1 MRAATELRTP
11 ARFITDEDALP
22 AQLPLPLPGSPSS
35 VVPVPRTRDGE
46 ALARQLRA
54 PIARFMQ
61 GLTEVLCGGRPARQL
76 SAWMTPEAHAAL
88 IAALLAERSGGPRR
102 RDERAGG
109 GRLASVHL
117 CVVHES
123 AVEVTGRMVH
133 RGRSRAVALRL
144 ELVTSPRGRQV
155 WTCTALVWA

>member
-1 MRAATELRTP
+1 MRAATELLSP
-11 ARFITDEDALP
+11 VRFTQDDDALP
-22 AQLPLPLPGSPSS
+22 TQLPLPLPGSPPS
-35 VVPVPRTRDGE
+35 VVPVPLTRDGD

-76 SAWMTPEAHAAL
+76 SAWMTPDAHAGL
-88 IAALLAERSGGPRR
+88 VAALARELGHRR
-102 RDERAGG
+102 RPGH

-117 CVVHES
+117 SVVDES
-123 AVEVTGRMVH
+123 AVEVCGRMLH
-133 RGRSRAVALRL
+133 AGRSRAVAVRL

>member
-1 MRAATELRTP
+1 MRAATELRSAP
-11 ARFITDEDALP
+11 RFITDEDALP

-46 ALARQLRA
+46 ELARQLRA
-54 PIARFMQ
+54 PVARFMQ

-76 SAWMTPEAHAAL
+76 SAWMTPEAYAGLVAAL
-88 IAALLAERSGGPRR
+88 VAETSGRPRARSA
-102 RDERAGG
+102 RAGG

-117 CVVHES
+117 SVVHAG
-123 AVEVTGRMVH
+123 AVEVTARMVH

-155 WTCTALVWA
+155 WTCSALVWA

>member
-1 MRAATELRTP
+1 MRAATELRVS
-11 ARFITDEDALP
+11 ARFVQDDDALP
-22 AQLPLPLPGSPSS
+22 TQLPLPLPGSPSS

-46 ALARQLRA
+46 EVARQLRA

-76 SAWMTPEAHAAL
+76 SAWMTPEAHAGL
-88 IAALLAERSGGPRR
+88 VAALVREQAGRRPGRPRT
-102 RDERAGG
+102 GH

-117 CVVHES
+117 SVVDGGI
-123 AVEVTGRMVH
+123 VEVCGRMVH
-133 RGRSRAVALRL
+133 AGRSRAVAVRL

>member
-1 MRAATELRTP
+1 MRAATELLVPT
-11 ARFITDEDALP
+11 RFAQDDHALP
-22 AQLPLPLPGSPSS
+22 TQLPLPLPGSASS
-35 VVPVPRTRDGE
+35 VVPVPLTRDGDTV
-46 ALARQLRA
+46 ARQLRA

-76 SAWMTPEAHAAL
+76 SAWMTPDAHAGL
-88 IAALLAERSGGPRR
+88 VAALGREHGPRSR
-102 RDERAGG
+102 PVGRPAH

-117 CVVHES
+117 SVVDES
-123 AVEVTGRMVH
+123 AVEVCGRMLQA
-133 RGRSRAVALRL
+133 GRSRAVAVRL

>member
-1 MRAATELRTP
+1 MKAATELRTP

-22 AQLPLPLPGSPSS
+22 AQLPLPLPGSPST

-46 ALARQLRA
+46 ELARQLRA

-88 IAALLAERSGGPRR
+88 VTALLTEHAARARR

>member
-46 ALARQLRA
+46 ELARQLRA

-76 SAWMTPEAHAAL
+76 SAWMTPDAHAAL
-88 IAALLAERSGGPRR
+88 VTALADERSGRPRR
-102 RDERAGG
+102 RDERAVG

-117 CVVHES
+117 SVVHAG